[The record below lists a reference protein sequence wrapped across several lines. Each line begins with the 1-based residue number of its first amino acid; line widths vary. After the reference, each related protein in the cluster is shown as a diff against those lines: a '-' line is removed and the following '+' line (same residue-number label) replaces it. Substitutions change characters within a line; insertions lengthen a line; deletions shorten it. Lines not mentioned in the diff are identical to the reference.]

1 MLIYEP
7 VYNWTV
13 PYCGKDNVSAHLS
26 LDARLMPEC
35 YINHWWQLTLSC
47 HQVEL
52 SLDKVAG
59 LQKQQRWTGNGRL
72 WRSTD
77 VSDTVQGSC
86 QCLQIR
92 TAVDF
97 KCYRVFGTKLCVQQ
111 RKFTTCFTSF
121 LTQQHLTACETVKKS
136 CASGSATIITFTRN
150 IQHQSLLLL
159 SSWYLST
166 SMSCSNAC
174 MTSPNN
180 AIYKLWSGN
189 RCCAYLVRPSQA
201 FCWPPLTRR
210 RFVKYILKLRLQ
222 NDFRSSAPQV
232 ISSSLDAECY
242 GGPMNWN
249 FLLEKEILVK

>member
-1 MLIYEP
+1 MPPGRALVRQSGRIAKAAE
-7 VYNWTV
+7 VNTEWQVVAIHWCVNTV
-13 PYCGKDNVSAHLS
+13 SVHC
-26 LDARLMPEC
+26 
-35 YINHWWQLTLSC
+35 
-47 HQVEL
+47 
-52 SLDKVAG
+52 
-59 LQKQQRWTGNGRL
+59 
-72 WRSTD
+72 
-77 VSDTVQGSC
+77 TVQGSC

-92 TAVDF
+92 TSVDF

-166 SMSCSNAC
+166 STSCSNAC

-180 AIYKLWSGN
+180 TIYKLWSGN

-201 FCWPPLTRR
+201 FCWPPLTLR